1 MGCEIRASRLNHRD
15 YGLYHVI
22 SDVHADW
29 PNSAT
34 TEQQSAIKYLSNQTC
49 ARDNIRDEYNA
60 DQNITTTW
68 KTMLTGL
75 PYAAGN
81 GFNRTTFAQVQKQLG
96 TEFSDVFVVDGLKSG
111 MQTLLSDQQRSPTT
125 RSSRSR
131 SSASSSSCSRSR

>member
-1 MGCEIRASRLNHRD
+1 MGSEVNPAALLAFMGRRYVRHPTIRVEAGVGCEIRASRLNHRD

-34 TEQQSAIKYLSNQTC
+34 TQQQSAIKYLSNQTC
-49 ARDNIRDEYNA
+49 ACDNIRDEYNA
-60 DQNITTTW
+60 DQNITTW

-96 TEFSDVFVVDGLKSG
+96 TELSDVFVVDG
-111 MQTLLSDQQRSPTT
+111 
-125 RSSRSR
+125 
-131 SSASSSSCSRSR
+131 